1 MAVTTLLRDMR
12 IRRRLKQVEL
22 AQQSG
27 VSVFKLSVF
36 ESGAARP
43 GRTNARKLA
52 DALGVNVEE
61 IFPHLTTR
69 EET

>member
-1 MAVTTLLRDMR
+1 MKTKLQEMR
-12 IRRRLKQVEL
+12 VSKKLKQVEL

-43 GRTNARKLA
+43 GRENAKKIA
-52 DALGVNVEE
+52 DALGVKIEE
-61 IFPHLTTR
+61 IFPHFATQVVP
-69 EET
+69 